1 MSAKIVVVPSQE
13 LPPQEEK
20 ICCPVL
26 PVRDMVLFPGIIMP
40 LFVGRP
46 RSIRA
51 MESALLQDKKIFAV
65 TQRDSE
71 AEDPESDDLY
81 RVGTLC
87 NILQVVRVPDGTTKV
102 LVEGVSR
109 MHIEDYRL
117 EGDIL
122 TAQVSPMPW
131 TQGDSAALEPWRRRV
146 LNSFERYNTLQPR
159 IPGEVMAS
167 IAELNDLVQLINLL
181 GSHISVKIEERQALL
196 EIQDVE
202 EAMSFLLRLL
212 MEEID
217 ILELEHDIQDRVRS
231 VVDKQQK
238 EYYLREQLRI
248 IQNELGQGQSEEE
261 DQLRYAERIEASLMS
276 DEAREKARRE
286 LARLSR
292 MASISPEAAVVRS
305 YLDWLLDLPWG
316 LRTEENTS
324 LARAE
329 KLLDRDHYGLRK
341 VKDRI
346 LEFLAVRRHAGAD
359 MKGQIICF
367 VGPPGVGKTSL
378 GRSIADSL
386 NRKFVNVSLG
396 GVRDEAEIRGHR
408 RTYIGSLPGR
418 IIQKLARAGSCNPVI
433 LLDEIDKLGHDFRGD
448 PASALLEVLDPQQN
462 HNFTDHYLEVP
473 FDLSEVLFITTANV
487 THTIPRPLLDRME
500 LIPLPGYLAEEK
512 LQIATR
518 YLIPRILKE
527 HGLKRSDV
535 KIPIPVVKKVVA
547 SYTREA
553 GVRGLDRALS
563 KVVRKVT
570 RRIVEAED
578 RAESLVRPIGVRVG
592 ELKDYLGP
600 PKLYDLSV
608 PRDFERG
615 NVVGLAWT
623 EAGGDVL
630 LIEAVTMKGK
640 GDLVLTGH
648 LGEVMQESARAAV
661 SYLRSESQ
669 ALGIGEFDWKSVD
682 IHIHVPEG
690 AVPKDG
696 PSAGIT
702 MATAILSA
710 VSGRRVRP
718 GIAMT
723 GEISLRGKVLPVGGI
738 REKILAARRH
748 GVMNIVL
755 PAANRVDV
763 EEVSQN
769 YIEGMHFDYAE
780 DVMTVFDKGLERAD
794 GLEGIA

>member
-1 MSAKIVVVPSQE
+1 MAARIAVVTSQRAE
-13 LPPQEEK
+13 LPEERF
-20 ICCPVL
+20 CPVL

-46 RSIRA
+46 RSLRA
-51 MESALLQDKKIFAV
+51 MESALLQDKKVFVAAQV
-65 TQRDSE
+65 NNET
-71 AEDPESDDLY
+71 EDPESGDLY
-81 RVGTLC
+81 KVGTLC

-109 MHIEDYRL
+109 MRVQEYRIDEDVV
-117 EGDIL
+117 
-122 TAQVSPMPW
+122 TAHVTPMPW
-131 TQGDSAALEPWRRRV
+131 LQEESSTLEPWRRRV
-146 LNSFERYNTLQPR
+146 LSSFEQYNTLQPR
-159 IPGEVMAS
+159 IPSEVMAS
-167 IAELNDLVQLINLL
+167 IAELNDLGQLINLI
-181 GSHISVKIEERQALL
+181 GSHISVKVEDRQALL
-196 EIQDVE
+196 EIQEVE

-212 MEEID
+212 TEEID

-248 IQNELGQGQSEEE
+248 IQNELGQGPGEEE
-261 DQLRYAERIEASLMS
+261 EQLRYAERVEASRMS

-286 LARLSR
+286 LSRLSR
-292 MASISPEAAVVRS
+292 MSPISPEAAVIRS

-316 LRTEENTS
+316 VRTEENAN

-329 KLLDRDHYGLRK
+329 RRLDRDHYGLQK
-341 VKDRI
+341 AKDRI
-346 LEFLAVRRHAGAD
+346 LEFLAVRRHAGTD

-386 NRKFVNVSLG
+386 NRRFVNVSLG

-418 IIQKLARAGSCNPVI
+418 IIQKLARAGSCNPVV

-462 HNFTDHYLEVP
+462 GTFTDHYLEVP

-487 THTIPRPLLDRME
+487 THTIPKPLLDRME
-500 LIPLPGYLAEEK
+500 LIRLPGYLAEEK
-512 LQIATR
+512 MQIAMR
-518 YLIPRILKE
+518 YLVPRILKE

-535 KIPIPVVKKVVA
+535 KLPVPVVKKVVSA
-547 SYTREA
+547 YTREA

-563 KVVRKVT
+563 TVVRKIT
-570 RRIVEAED
+570 RRLVEGED
-578 RAESLVRPIGVRVG
+578 KSEPVSLPVGVKVG
-592 ELKDYLGP
+592 DLKEYLGP

-608 PRDFERG
+608 PRDFEKG

-630 LIEAVTMKGK
+630 LIEVVTMKGK
-640 GDLVLTGH
+640 GDLVLTGK
-648 LGEVMQESARAAV
+648 LGDVMQESARAAV
-661 SYLRSESQ
+661 SFLRSESQ

-718 GIAMT
+718 GVAMT
-723 GEISLRGKVLPVGGI
+723 GEISLRGRVLPVGGI

-748 GVMNIVL
+748 GLRNIIL

-763 EEVSQN
+763 EEISRD
-769 YIEGMHFDYAE
+769 YTEGMHFDYAE
-780 DVMTVFDKGLERAD
+780 TVMTVFEKVLERIDA
-794 GLEGIA
+794 LESLA